1 MAGAG
6 YKLYATGD
14 VLTASDV
21 NTYLMQQT
29 VMVFNNAAA
38 RTTAL
43 SGVVSEGMLSYLKDT
58 NAVEV
63 YDGANW
69 VASDDPNAI
78 QNTIV
83 DAKGDL
89 ITATGADVPA
99 RLAVG
104 SNGDTLVADS
114 AATTGLRW
122 SSTPSASNPI
132 LNSNFSIAQRGTSFA
147 APAGN
152 SYTLDRWN
160 ISNTGTTRT
169 WSRQTASLDGFQFC
183 MRVQRDSGSIATA
196 LMGLSQSLETV
207 NAIPYQ
213 GKTITISAYVRK
225 GADFS
230 AASSVAKLFA
240 ASGTG
245 TDQKF
250 IVNGAGYTGESIF
263 INENITLTT
272 SWQRFSATAT
282 VSTAATEL
290 AFGVSFTPS
299 GTAGA
304 ADYLEFTGYQV
315 DVGSVALP
323 YRTYASTIQG
333 ELAACQRYFYRWN
346 GDVGDAFCYVPAHCQ
361 AYSTTQATGILQMP
375 QTMRTK
381 PSFTA
386 GTIASFAVTK
396 SDNTVTATTA
406 IAGDTFNPDSVA
418 LTLTAG
424 ASTFTAGNSTK
435 FLRNSSA
442 TSTTLDFSAEL

>member
-1 MAGAG
+1 
-6 YKLYATGD
+6 
-14 VLTASDV
+14 
-21 NTYLMQQT
+21 
-29 VMVFNNAAA
+29 MV
-38 RTTAL
+38 
-43 SGVVSEGMLSYLKDT
+43 SYLRDT
-58 NAVEV
+58 NVVEI
-63 YDGANW
+63 YNGSAW
-69 VASDDPNAI
+69 ASLDDPNAI

-104 SNGDTLVADS
+104 NNGDTLVADS
-114 AATTGLRW
+114 ATATGLRYKEDYAAGKNKIINGDFGVW
-122 SSTPSASNPI
+122 
-132 LNSNFSIAQRGTSFA
+132 QRGTSFS
-147 APAGN
+147 PTPGVET
-152 SYTLDRWN
+152 YTADRWVAYVD
-160 ISNTGTTRT
+160 GTTT
-169 WSRQTASLDGFQFC
+169 STFSRQSFTPGTAPVSGYESSFFYRALITSQTGG
-183 MRVQRDSGSIATA
+183 SGSYIYQKIEDVRTFANQTVT
-196 LMGLSQSLETV
+196 MSLW
-207 NAIPYQ
+207 
-213 GKTITISAYVRK
+213 
-225 GADFS
+225 
-230 AASSVAKLFA
+230 AKAA
-240 ASGTG
+240 ASGSASIYLTQNFGSGGSG
-245 TDQKF
+245 T
-250 IVNGAGYTGESIF
+250 VNGTPST
-263 INENITLTT
+263 INLTT
-272 SWQRFSATAT
+272 SWQRFTYSVAVPSISGKTIGTGSFLAFYVQLTANLAQTVDIWGVQVEESPVATAFQ
-282 VSTAATEL
+282 TA
-290 AFGVSFTPS
+290 
-299 GTAGA
+299 
-304 ADYLEFTGYQV
+304 TG
-315 DVGSVALP
+315 
-323 YRTYASTIQG
+323 TIQG